1 MRTPPTTPEWDVI
14 PRPCQSH
21 ADAERQA
28 WARDMQTYDDEHG
41 DARDARADRSER

>member
-1 MRTPPTTPEWDVI
+1 MRQPPNAPEWDVI
-14 PRPCQSH
+14 PRPGQSRTD
-21 ADAERQA
+21 ADREQ